1 MMPELSSQAFPL
13 VVLVVSL
20 LNSLMY
26 DQINFQG
33 RVVQSWV
40 KITQG

>member
-1 MMPELSSQAFPL
+1 MAKTVQDL
-13 VVLVVSL
+13 VQHRESTTTV
-20 LNSLMY
+20 
-26 DQINFQG
+26 QG